1 MNRKPRSLR
10 PLRLALHRASLL
22 CLLLAPL
29 SLGCAFGEM
38 RWNDPLEHEYSLE
51 LIQKRYSD
59 LVRFG
64 NYKAASRYVDR
75 ADRNAFL
82 SRMPKEGSVRFLDY
96 ESQPLELNPELTYA
110 LVEVTYVAYSPWTLV
125 QFSVVEKQEWIRPDG
140 LRNDWSVK
148 SSFEGLEPFVAKSDR
163 SAARLDAAAA
173 LPR

>member
-1 MNRKPRSLR
+1 MFPPIRARYPFG
-10 PLRLALHRASLL
+10 LALRRTSLL
-22 CLLLAPL
+22 CLLVAPL

-38 RWNDPLEHEYSLE
+38 RWNAPLEHEYSLE

-75 ADRNAFL
+75 AERNAFL
-82 SRMPKEGSVRFLDY
+82 SGMPKEGSVRFLDY
-96 ESQPLELNPELTYA
+96 ESQPLEMNPDLTYA

-125 QFSVVEKQEWIRPDG
+125 QFPVTERQEWTRPDG
-140 LRNDWSVK
+140 FRNDWSVK
-148 SSFEGLEPFVAKSDR
+148 SSFEGLEPFVTSSDR
-163 SAARLDAAAA
+163 SAAIDHAAA

>member
-1 MNRKPRSLR
+1 MNCKSRSSR
-10 PLRLALHRASLL
+10 PLRLVLHRASLL
-22 CLLLAPL
+22 FLLAAPL

-38 RWNDPLEHEYSLE
+38 RWSDPLEHEYSLE

-75 ADRNAFL
+75 ADRSAFL
-82 SRMPKEGSVRFLDY
+82 SGMPKEGSVRFLDY

-125 QFSVVEKQEWIRPDG
+125 QFSVIERQEWTRPDG
-140 LRNDWSVK
+140 FRNDWSVK
-148 SSFEGLEPFVAKSDR
+148 SSFEGLEPFVAR
-163 SAARLDAAAA
+163 SHRSSGQGQAAA
-173 LPR
+173 LSR